1 MQTVNETISHAM
13 FIVNRHLVYVFMIR
27 KVIIKPKEFRD
38 WCSNLK
44 PIWSLDTETSS
55 LNWLDLEIIGFSI
68 CDGTQACYVALPS
81 SSAVDIKCKYK
92 KDLLMILNFYLS
104 EAKMV
109 IMHSAPFD
117 MMVLL
122 KEGIEV

>member
-1 MQTVNETISHAM
+1 MKTQ
-13 FIVNRHLVYVFMIR
+13 
-27 KVIIKPKEFRD
+27 VITKPSEFRD

-44 PIWSLDTETSS
+44 PIWSLDTETTS

-68 CDGTQACYVALPS
+68 CDGTQACYV
-81 SSAVDIKCKYK
+81 DIKRKHK
-92 KDLLMILNFYLS
+92 KELLMILDYYLS

-109 IMHSAPFD
+109 VFHSAPYD

-122 KEGIEV
+122 KEGIEI